1 MFNLLQK
8 NNNSGFGTLLSALL
22 YLCKNRSLIFGTIF
36 MRPSSNSPDLPLI
49 NKNSLRKFL
58 SAILFNPLLYSIWN
72 KNLQFCYH
80 IQILRKTT
88 RIA

>member
-1 MFNLLQK
+1 
-8 NNNSGFGTLLSALL
+8 
-22 YLCKNRSLIFGTIF
+22 